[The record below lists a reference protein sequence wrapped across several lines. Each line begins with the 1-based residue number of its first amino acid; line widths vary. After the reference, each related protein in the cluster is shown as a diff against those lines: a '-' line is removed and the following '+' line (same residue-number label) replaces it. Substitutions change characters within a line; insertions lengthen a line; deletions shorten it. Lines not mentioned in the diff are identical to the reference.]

1 MFLLKTQ
8 SKHKRS
14 THKLNNNTVTPTAH
28 LVGAI
33 KLTVLPTPALCN
45 SSWRKCGQLKTT
57 KHNIFMF
64 FTTPLTLPVQQ
75 TMILKR
81 LLHQIGFCRAAA
93 DDANMFLCP
102 KVDCTQHVTETAQ
115 RRSPTPCVNG
125 VGPEQSEIYMFPNFP
140 VLITRSWNG
149 PRHLNLEV
157 MSVLVCRV
165 KLSLA
170 TTNGT
175 VSTSCLFP

>member
-1 MFLLKTQ
+1 MWWHSAAKQVLVARDSISPCCFWNRATSTLKELANTTSPLPMFLLKTQ
-8 SKHKRS
+8 SKHRSS

-28 LVGAI
+28 LVGGI

-45 SSWRKCGQLKTT
+45 SSWRKYRQLETT

-81 LLHQIGFCRAAA
+81 LLHQIGFCRVAA

-102 KVDCTQHVTETAQ
+102 KVDRTQHVTETAQ
-115 RRSPTPCVNG
+115 RRSPTP
-125 VGPEQSEIYMFPNFP
+125 
-140 VLITRSWNG
+140 
-149 PRHLNLEV
+149 
-157 MSVLVCRV
+157 
-165 KLSLA
+165 
-170 TTNGT
+170 
-175 VSTSCLFP
+175 